1 MKLKTILII
10 DDSVFDRLI
19 ASEVIKNSM
28 TGNNI
33 IALESAEEGLEY
45 ILNKTD
51 NPAELPD
58 IIFLDIKMPKVD
70 GFEFLERYE
79 KLIANTTALSKI
91 YMLSSSIDPDDINK
105 ALKSKHVLDFIEK
118 PLTKEK
124 IEKIWLTL

>member
-1 MKLKTILII
+1 MKPKTILII
-10 DDSVFDRLI
+10 DDSIFDRLI
-19 ASEVIKNSM
+19 ATEVIKNSM
-28 TGNNI
+28 TGNNV
-33 IALESAEEGLEY
+33 IALESAEEGLEH

-79 KLIANTTALSKI
+79 KLIANTTAFIKI
-91 YMLSSSIDPDDINK
+91 FMLSSSIDPDDINK

-124 IEKIWLTL
+124 IEKLWLKL

>member
-10 DDSVFDRLI
+10 DDSIFDRLI

-28 TGNNI
+28 GGNNV
-33 IALESAEEGLEY
+33 IAFESAEEGLAY

-58 IIFLDIKMPKVD
+58 IIFLDIKMPKID

-79 KLIANTTALSKI
+79 KLTANTTALIKI
-91 YMLSSSIDPDDINK
+91 FMLSSSIDPDDINK

-124 IEKIWLTL
+124 IEKLWLKL